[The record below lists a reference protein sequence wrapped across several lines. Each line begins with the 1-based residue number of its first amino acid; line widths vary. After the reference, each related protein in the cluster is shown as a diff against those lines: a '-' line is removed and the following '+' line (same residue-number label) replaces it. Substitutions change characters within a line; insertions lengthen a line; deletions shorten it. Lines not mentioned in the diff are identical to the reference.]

1 MIVVVF
7 RIHVNPQA
15 DLEELGVVSIDRCFI
30 CSTCFSI
37 VSDWVLRPTIEIATP
52 RGYSR

>member
-15 DLEELGVVSIDRCFI
+15 DHYI
-30 CSTCFSI
+30 
-37 VSDWVLRPTIEIATP
+37 TP
-52 RGYSR
+52 ESRHSRDNL